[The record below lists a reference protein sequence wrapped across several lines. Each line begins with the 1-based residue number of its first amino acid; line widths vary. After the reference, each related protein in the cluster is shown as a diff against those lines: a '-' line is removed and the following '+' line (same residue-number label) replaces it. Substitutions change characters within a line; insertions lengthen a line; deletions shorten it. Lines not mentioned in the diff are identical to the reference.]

1 MRLVNFESELD
12 MDACESFL
20 SSRLIAAKEP
30 GVNWLTAK
38 DGKMFLYYE
47 DDLRTRHG
55 DRGLVKTYFY
65 GRVKRKKDKTIIQGL
80 IFSAPFLSVYLIA
93 VSVLYYAFMRD
104 FVSILIATSFVLIKH
119 IFERKNRKSIND
131 YLMRVFESISKQ

>member
-12 MDACESFL
+12 MDACERFL

-47 DDLRTRHG
+47 DDIRTRHG

-93 VSVLYYAFMRD
+93 ASVLCCAFMMD
-104 FVSILIATSFVLIKH
+104 LASVLISIAVVLIKH
-119 IFERKNRKSIND
+119 ILERKNRKSIND
-131 YLMRVFESISKQ
+131 YLMRVFESVNK